1 MDLAATNN
9 ASSAGDERYRA
20 SFRVTLVGAL
30 VNLVLAVVK
39 ILFGVVGQSQALVV
53 DGVHSLSD
61 LASDAMVMF
70 AAKHANRDA
79 DEDHPYGHGRI
90 ETVATVVL
98 GVFLILIGI
107 GLGYDAGHR
116 LFQPQRLL
124 HPAPFTLVVALL
136 SVFSKEAL
144 YHYTTAVARKVRSSL
159 LHANAWH
166 HRSDAISSVIV
177 VIGIAGTL
185 AGLPYLDALAAVGVA
200 FMIAKIGWDLSWRSL
215 RELVDTALDA
225 DQVAAIRGTIMSVDG
240 VRALHML
247 RTRRSGGAA
256 LVDVHIIVDATL
268 SVSEGHQIGE
278 KVRTGLLAQF
288 DEVTDVTVHIDPED
302 DEQASPSNHLPLR
315 EEMLNR
321 IRTRWNGIKA
331 AQRVENVTLHYLD
344 GKVHAEVVLP
354 LDVAA
359 GPEQARALSS
369 QLTSAAKQCKEIG
382 DVHVYY
388 H

>member
-1 MDLAATNN
+1 MDLTATDNPS
-9 ASSAGDERYRA
+9 AAGDERYRA
-20 SFRVTLVGAL
+20 TRRVTLVGAV
-30 VNLVLAVVK
+30 VNLVLAVAK
-39 ILFGVVGQSQALVV
+39 ILFGIVGQSQALVV

-107 GLGYDAGHR
+107 GLGYDAGER
-116 LFQPQRLL
+116 LFRPQLL
-124 HPAPFTLVVALL
+124 THPAAFTLLVALL
-136 SVFSKEAL
+136 SVFAKEGL
-144 YHYTTAVARKVRSSL
+144 YHYTTAVARRVRSSL

-177 VIGIAGTL
+177 VIGIGGTL
-185 AGLPYLDALAAVGVA
+185 AGLPYLDSLAAVGVA
-200 FMIAKIGWDLSWRSL
+200 FMIAKIGWDLSWHSL

-225 DQVAAIRGTIMSVDG
+225 EQVAAIRQAIMSVDG

-278 KVRTGLLAQF
+278 KVRTRLLGGF

-315 EEMLNR
+315 EEMLDR
-321 IRTRWNGIKA
+321 IRKRWSDIDA
-331 AQRVENVTLHYLD
+331 ARRVENVTLHYLD

-359 GPEQARALSS
+359 GPEQARTLSS
-369 QLTSAAKQCKEIG
+369 RLVSAAKRCPEVG
-382 DVHVYY
+382 EVTVYY

>member
-1 MDLAATNN
+1 MDLTAADNCS
-9 ASSAGDERYRA
+9 AAGDERYRA
-20 SFRVTLVGAL
+20 TRRVTLVGAG
-30 VNLVLAVVK
+30 VNLVLAVAK
-39 ILFGVVGQSQALVV
+39 ILFGIVGQSQALVV

-107 GLGYDAGHR
+107 GLGYDAGDR
-116 LFQPQRLL
+116 LFRPQLL
-124 HPAPFTLVVALL
+124 THPAPFTLVVALL
-136 SVFSKEAL
+136 SVFSKEGL
-144 YHYTTAVARKVRSSL
+144 YHYTTAVARRVRSSL

-177 VIGIAGTL
+177 VIGIGGTL
-185 AGLPYLDALAAVGVA
+185 AGLPYLDSLAAVGVA
-200 FMIAKIGWDLSWRSL
+200 FMIAKIGWDLSWHSL

-225 DQVAAIRGTIMSVDG
+225 DQVAAIRQAIMSVDG

-278 KVRTGLLAQF
+278 KVRTRLLGEF

-302 DEQASPSNHLPLR
+302 DEEASPSNHLPLR

-321 IRTRWNGIKA
+321 IRKRWSDIDA
-331 AQRVENVTLHYLD
+331 ARQVENVTLHYLD

-354 LDVAA
+354 LNVAN
-359 GPEQARALSS
+359 GPEQARLLSS
-369 QLTSAAKQCKEIG
+369 RLVAAAKRCQEVG
-382 DVHVYY
+382 EVNVYY

>member
-1 MDLAATNN
+1 MDLTAAND
-9 ASSAGDERYRA
+9 SAAAGEIRYRA
-20 SFRVTLVGAL
+20 TRRVTLVGAL
-30 VNLVLAVVK
+30 VNLLLAVVK
-39 ILFGVVGQSQALVV
+39 LFCGVVGHSEALVM

-61 LASDAMVMF
+61 LASDGMVVF
-70 AAKHANRDA
+70 AAKHASRDA

-90 ETVATVVL
+90 ETVATVLL
-98 GVFLILIGI
+98 GAFLILIAV
-107 GLGYDAGHR
+107 GLGYNAGER

-136 SVFSKEAL
+136 AVFSKEGL
-144 YHYTTAVARKVRSSL
+144 YHYTMRAARRVRSAML
-159 LHANAWH
+159 RANAWH

-177 VIGIAGTL
+177 VVGIGGTL

-200 FMIAKIGWDLSWRSL
+200 LMIAKIGWDLSWHSV

-225 DQVAAIRGTIMSVDG
+225 ERVEAIRRAILAVDG

-278 KVRTGLLAQF
+278 KVRTGLLGGF
-288 DEVTDVTVHIDPED
+288 DEVSDVTVHIDPED
-302 DEQASPSNHLPLR
+302 DEQVSPSNHLPLR
-315 EEMLNR
+315 DEMLAR
-321 IRTRWNGIKA
+321 IRNSWRGIEA
-331 AQRVENVTLHYLD
+331 AGQVENVTLHYLD

-354 LDVAA
+354 LEVASNPA
-359 GPEQARALSS
+359 QARRLSS
-369 QLTSAAKQCKEIG
+369 QLASAATCCEEIG
-382 DVHVYY
+382 DVQVYY